1 MAIDW
6 EKVKAEAVEILSKYV
21 QIETTNPPGKE
32 LAGAIFLQDL
42 LEKEGLP
49 AQVLESQAERGNV
62 FSLMKGSGNQ
72 LPLILLHHIDVVPAE
87 AEKWQYPP
95 YSGKV
100 VDGEVWGRGTQDCKS
115 LGVVELMAYLLLA
128 REGFKPRRDIV
139 YLATADEEAGGKWGV
154 KWLFENHPDL
164 LRAEYVINEGGGL
177 GMILG
182 QRHVYT
188 CQTAEKGICWLK
200 LTFRGKPGHGSVP
213 HDDNCVVKMAKAIE
227 KISQYR
233 SLLQRTLT
241 TENFIKGIAE
251 ELKFPRSFFTKLL
264 LNPLLSG
271 RVEKY
276 ISDAGLRGMVGA
288 ILRNTFVPTVVQA
301 GQKTNVIPS
310 ECSCQVD
317 CRILPGVEPEMV
329 RNEINELLAE
339 IRDYEVE
346 IMETSP
352 ASESPL
358 NSPLYQSIAKVLK
371 KLDPQSK
378 LLPTM
383 LTGATDSRF
392 FRNKG
397 IVAYGFQPMTPV
409 EKLAE
414 YLGRVHGHDERISAD
429 CLLFGI
435 KVLYELLKDFCA

>member
-1 MAIDW
+1 MDIDW
-6 EKVKAEAVEILSKYV
+6 EKVKEEATEILSKYV

-32 LAGAIFLQDL
+32 LAGALFLQEL
-42 LEKEGLP
+42 LRKEGLP
-49 AQVLESQAERGNV
+49 AQVLESQPERGNV
-62 FSLMKGSGNQ
+62 ISILKGSGQ
-72 LPLILLHHIDVVPAE
+72 LAPLILLHHIDVVPAE
-87 AEKWQYPP
+87 ADKWKYPP

-100 VDGEVWGRGTQDCKS
+100 VDGEIWGRGALDCKS
-115 LGVVELMAYLLLA
+115 LGVVELLAFFLLA
-128 REGFKPRRDIV
+128 RQSFKPRRDII

-154 KWLFENHPDL
+154 KWLWEHHADL
-164 LRAEYVINEGGGL
+164 LQAEYVINEGGGL

-200 LTFRGKPGHGSVP
+200 LTFRGKPGHASVP

-227 KISQYR
+227 RISKYR
-233 SLLQRTLT
+233 SPLRRTST

-251 ELKFPRSFFTKLL
+251 ELNFPRSFFAQQL
-264 LNPLLSG
+264 LNPILSTK
-271 RVEKY
+271 VEKY
-276 ISDAGLRGMVGA
+276 IRDAGLRGMVGA

-310 ECSCQVD
+310 ECSCQID

-329 RNEINELLAE
+329 RREISALLGDLK
-339 IRDYEVE
+339 DYEVE

-358 NSPLYQSIAKVLK
+358 NNPLYESIGKVLR

-392 FRNKG
+392 FRNRG
-397 IVAYGFQPMTPV
+397 MVAYGFHPMTPV
-409 EKLAE
+409 EKLSE
-414 YLGRVHGHDERISAD
+414 LLGLVHGHDERISVD

-435 KVLYELLKDFCA
+435 KVLYDLLKDFCA